1 MSFRTFCGFRFT
13 KARPFSLAA
22 EHSYDQDIPATSE
35 PWNIPLIADAP
46 EYRVECVEGVF
57 NVYKSQEGFDN
68 EVKLDY
74 AFPSIKQYIQDIIT
88 MMSMITNGPMK
99 SFCYRRLS
107 YLSNKFQLHVLLN
120 EIRELAAQKAVSH
133 RDFYNLRKVD
143 THVHA
148 ASCMNQKHL
157 LRLVRLRRSDAS
169 FS

>member
-1 MSFRTFCGFRFT
+1 M
-13 KARPFSLAA
+13 
-22 EHSYDQDIPATSE
+22 ED
-35 PWNIPLIADAP
+35 
-46 EYRVECVEGVF
+46 GVYY
-57 NVYKSQEGFDN
+57 VYKNKDDLKN
-68 EVKLDY
+68 NAKIDY
-74 AFPSIKQYIQDIIT
+74 VFPSVKQYIQDIIT

-107 YLSNKFQLHVLLN
+107 YLTNKFQLHVLLN

-157 LRLVRLRRSDAS
+157 LR
-169 FS
+169 

>member
-1 MSFRTFCGFRFT
+1 MHYI
-13 KARPFSLAA
+13 
-22 EHSYDQDIPATSE
+22 EHSYDQDIPVTQE
-35 PWNIPLIADAP
+35 PWNLTLIPDDP
-46 EYRVECVEGVF
+46 NYCYKMEDGVYY
-57 NVYKSQEGFDN
+57 VYKNKDDLKN
-68 EVKLDY
+68 NAKIDY
-74 AFPSIKQYIQDIIT
+74 VFPSVKQYIQDIIT

-107 YLSNKFQLHVLLN
+107 YLTNKFQLHVLLN

-157 LRLVRLRRSDAS
+157 LR
-169 FS
+169 